1 MGTPIDAEVERYM
14 AKPYRVEMM
23 RSDWGWYVKI
33 PDLPGCMSQGET
45 PQEALEMIQ
54 EAQRL
59 WIQTALEDGQLIP
72 EPRSD
77 EGAEYSGRLL
87 VRMPKDMHRDLLCAA
102 EAQGVSLNLYVVAAL
117 ARSLGRPEPETRKPG
132 RPRKDA
138 AVAR

>member
-1 MGTPIDAEVERYM
+1 MAATIDSAVEQYM
-14 AKPYRVEMM
+14 AQPYRIEMM

-59 WIQTALEDGQLIP
+59 WIQTALEDGHPVP
-72 EPRSD
+72 EPRSED
-77 EGAEYSGRLL
+77 SAEYSGRLL
-87 VRMPKDMHRDLLCAA
+87 VRMPKDMHRDLLRAA
-102 EAQGVSLNLYVVAAL
+102 EAQGVSLNLFVVTAL
-117 ARSLGRPEPETRKPG
+117 ARVLGRPEPETRKPG